1 MKIVND
7 YIISRVEQGVI
18 PDVIVRTGIRRLL
31 RQRIDEIETNDC
43 EAASQRLSSFI
54 QMMDQSPVAPVPQK
68 ANEQHYELPAE
79 FFTQVLG
86 AQRKYSS
93 CYWRNSR
100 QTLDQ
105 AEIDALKITCERAD
119 IKDGMRILELG
130 CGWGS
135 LSLWIARHY
144 PNASITAVSNSSS
157 QREYIEKQADSESLK
172 NIRVITADMNNF
184 EIDGL
189 FDRVVSLEMFEHMR
203 NYRLLFKRVHDW
215 LTPGGQFFMHI
226 FCHRLVPYEF
236 IERDASDWMSRY
248 FFSGGIMPSDA
259 LPLHFQSDLK
269 LRRHWRWN
277 GKHYERTLNA
287 WLERMDRRK
296 LHIMPI
302 LRSTYGGDADIWWVR
317 WRLFFMA
324 CAELFGYN
332 YGQEWWVSHYLFARP
347 KTEC

>member
-1 MKIVND
+1 MKVVND
-7 YIISRVEQGVI
+7 YIINRVEQGVI
-18 PDVIVRTGIRRLL
+18 PDPIVRAGIRRLL
-31 RQRIDEIETNDC
+31 RQRIDEIEANDC
-43 EAASQRLSSFI
+43 EAASQRLLSFI
-54 QMMDQSPVAPVPQK
+54 EMMDQSPVAPVPQK
-68 ANEQHYELPAE
+68 ANEQHYELPAD
-79 FFTQVLG
+79 FFGEVLG
-86 AQRKYSS
+86 TQRKYSS
-93 CYWRNSR
+93 CYWQNPK

-157 QREYIEKQADSESLK
+157 QREYIEKQADSVSLK

-184 EIDGL
+184 EIDGS

-203 NYRLLFKRVHDW
+203 NYRLLYKRVYDW

-226 FCHRLVPYEF
+226 FCHRLAPYEF

-248 FFSGGIMPSDA
+248 FFSGGIMPSDS
-259 LPLHFQSDLK
+259 LPLYFQDDLK

-287 WLERMDRRK
+287 WLERMDRQK
-296 LHIMPI
+296 SQIMPI
-302 LRSTYGGDADIWWVR
+302 FQSTYGDDANIWWVR

-332 YGQEWWVSHYLFARP
+332 RGQEWWVSHYLFARP
-347 KTEC
+347 EN